1 MHRFNVVRRE
11 RVREHA
17 DLHALAGEPR
27 QHLRTPV
34 VDRAVRLTSGAG
46 VGSARCQGST
56 EERSNDAKMP

>member
-1 MHRFNVVRRE
+1 MHRFNVVRPE

-46 VGSARCQGST
+46 GQGST
-56 EERSNDAKMP
+56 EERSTDAKMP